1 MAESIETLHERIAHI
16 FRHLLFQGNNDIMT
30 GIGSRACQ
38 LPIPVIIW
46 LLPNVGA
53 TAAAAGAGARASADA
68 RATVERLAT
77 QPRAVAF
84 VTWWFVTWSGNKRNK
99 RRYTN

>member
-1 MAESIETLHERIAHI
+1 MPQVPLAAGATA
-16 FRHLLFQGNNDIMT
+16 
-30 GIGSRACQ
+30 AAA
-38 LPIPVIIW
+38 
-46 LLPNVGA
+46 GA

>member
-1 MAESIETLHERIAHI
+1 MAIDHPMPQVPLAAGATA
-16 FRHLLFQGNNDIMT
+16 
-30 GIGSRACQ
+30 AAA
-38 LPIPVIIW
+38 
-46 LLPNVGA
+46 GA